1 MTGFRFGDL
10 PLRAKASY
18 LSHAFKAAFKQHHKW
33 MRPIFAP
40 MLDAESVIFDIGGHS
55 GQYARLLSRIAHHGR
70 VYSFEPSSYS
80 RSILNFAIK
89 VGGFDNI
96 DVVPMGLGE
105 AKGTLTLTTPVKSYG
120 TFKYGLAHMGEGA
133 TNGSSHHEQV
143 ALTTVDDFAAEAGL
157 NRLDF
162 IKMDVEGWELRILKG
177 GAETIQ
183 RHRPVMMIELVGQQL
198 ARAGDSLEDAWG
210 LLQSWG
216 YHQETFIDAHTLKPS
231 DTPLEGDSFWMPE

>member
-1 MTGFRFGDL
+1 MTEFYFGKL

-18 LSHAFKAAFKQHHKW
+18 LSHAFKAGFKQHHKW
-33 MRPIFAP
+33 MNPIFKP
-40 MLDAESVIFDIGGHS
+40 MLDSNSVVFDIGGHS
-55 GQYARLLSRIAHHGR
+55 GQYAKLFARIVRQGQ

-96 DVVPMGLGE
+96 EVVPVGLGD
-105 AKGTLTLTTPVKSYG
+105 APGTLTLTTPIKSYG
-120 TFKYGLAHMGEGA
+120 TFKYGLAHMGDNTGA
-133 TNGSSHHEQV
+133 SDGHHEDV
-143 ALTTVDDFAAEAGL
+143 AMITIDDFAAEAGL
-157 NRLDF
+157 KRLDF

-183 RHRPVMMIELVGQQL
+183 RHRPVMMIELVGLQL
-198 ARAGDSLEDAWG
+198 ARAGDSLEDAWA

-231 DTPLEGDSFWMPE
+231 QTPLEGDSFWLPD